1 MNYIF
6 QREDFHPYQ
15 CGAFALYNLLFS
27 ESEIDTK
34 INLEYLIDK
43 CNACQYDGTT
53 LKNFN
58 KAILDIKFKFH
69 IEIEQYSDFSIKTIK
84 EILSNNQPIII
95 LFHWYQDA
103 HEDNH
108 YALIDKMYKQNSI
121 YTFRVINY
129 SFDKPIH
136 IISERVLKSMLLPY
150 TNEYGN
156 MPVIWS
162 KKC

>member
-1 MNYIF
+1 
-6 QREDFHPYQ
+6 
-15 CGAFALYNLLFS
+15 
-27 ESEIDTK
+27 
-34 INLEYLIDK
+34 
-43 CNACQYDGTT
+43 
-53 LKNFN
+53 
-58 KAILDIKFKFH
+58 
-69 IEIEQYSDFSIKTIK
+69 
-84 EILSNNQPIII
+84 
-95 LFHWYQDA
+95 
-103 HEDNH
+103 
-108 YALIDKMYKQNSI
+108 MYKQNSI

>member
-6 QREDFHPYQ
+6 QKEDFHPYQ
-15 CGAFALYNLLFS
+15 CGAFALHNLLLS
-27 ESEIDTK
+27 HSKINTK
-34 INLEYLIDK
+34 INLEYFINI
-43 CNACQYDGTT
+43 CNACQNDGTT

-58 KAILDIKFKFH
+58 KAILDIKYKFN
-69 IEIEQYSDFSIKTIK
+69 IEIEQYSDSSLKTIK
-84 EILSNNQPIII
+84 ELLSNNQPIII

-103 HEDNH
+103 YEDNH
-108 YALIDKMYKQNSI
+108 YALIDKMYKQNGI
-121 YTFRVINY
+121 YTYRVINY

-162 KKC
+162 KKY